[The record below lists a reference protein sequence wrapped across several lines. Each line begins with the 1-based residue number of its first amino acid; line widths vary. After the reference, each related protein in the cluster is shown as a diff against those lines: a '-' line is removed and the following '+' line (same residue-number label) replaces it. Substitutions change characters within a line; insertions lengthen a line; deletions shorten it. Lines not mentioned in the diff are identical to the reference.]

1 MRTARARDVWFSKC
15 GKKAVVRAPGR
26 SVNLDG
32 DGKRFRRNEGER
44 VDIETDISLARRVR
58 RMALDTFM
66 TRRGNANKK
75 YQRITRPKAKTLL
88 CKRNQATASLDLST
102 LAHHSASASTSIA

>member
-1 MRTARARDVWFSKC
+1 MSTARARDVWFFKC

-32 DGKRFRRNEGER
+32 DGKRFLRKEGEKKI
-44 VDIETDISLARRVR
+44 DIEIDISLARRVC

-66 TRRGNANKK
+66 TRRGNAKTKK
-75 YQRITRPKAKTLL
+75 NL
-88 CKRNQATASLDLST
+88 
-102 LAHHSASASTSIA
+102 